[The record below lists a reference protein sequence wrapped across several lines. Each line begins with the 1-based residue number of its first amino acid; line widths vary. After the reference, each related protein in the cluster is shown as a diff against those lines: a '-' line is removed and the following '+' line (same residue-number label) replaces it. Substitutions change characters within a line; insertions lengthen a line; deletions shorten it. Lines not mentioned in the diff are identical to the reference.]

1 MSHYCNV
8 CCIYTKSKRNYEL
21 HCKTARHQSR
31 VQFRTNESIQIKHVC
46 CCGKIFTQQSNLSRH
61 RKECETHKNM
71 KCSAPDFVN
80 ELKNQHDEEMKDLK
94 EQIKQLQSEKSITN
108 STNNTNNN
116 NIDNSIDTQN
126 NNVNISIN
134 SFGKENTQYITD
146 GMMEKYVCRVYNGIP
161 MLVKKIHCDPKHPEN
176 HNIKMTN
183 HRLPYV
189 KVLNDNNQ
197 WVFANKKNTIN
208 NLIDKSYL
216 MLETTYEGCRDELPG
231 YSQRNFEQFQTKFI
245 AGDKETMKSLNENVQ
260 MVLLNG
266 SL

>member
-1 MSHYCNV
+1 MHCCVTCKKTFKNLRTFTLHMNSESH
-8 CCIYTKSKRNYEL
+8 KKREN
-21 HCKTARHQSR
+21 
-31 VQFRTNESIQIKHVC
+31 
-46 CCGKIFTQQSNLSRH
+46 
-61 RKECETHKNM
+61 
-71 KCSAPDFVN
+71 N
-80 ELKNQHDEEMKDLK
+80 ELKLHVCDCGMSFQHQQGLYRHKQSCTYQQERRETNSEIDKLLEEKQALQ
-94 EQIKQLQSEKSITN
+94 EQVKQLQAHNK
-108 STNNTNNN
+108 N
-116 NIDNSIDTQN
+116 NI
-126 NNVNISIN
+126 NIN
-134 SFGKENTQYITD
+134 PFGHETIQYITD
-146 GMMEKYVCRVYNGIP
+146 DIMEKYVCRVYNGIP

-197 WVFANKKNTIN
+197 WVFANKKHTIN

>member
-1 MSHYCNV
+1 MHCCVTCKKTFKNLRTFTLHMNSESH
-8 CCIYTKSKRNYEL
+8 KKREN
-21 HCKTARHQSR
+21 
-31 VQFRTNESIQIKHVC
+31 
-46 CCGKIFTQQSNLSRH
+46 
-61 RKECETHKNM
+61 
-71 KCSAPDFVN
+71 N
-80 ELKNQHDEEMKDLK
+80 ELKLHVCDCGMSFQHRQGLYRHKQSCTYQQERRETNSEIDKLLEEKQALQ
-94 EQIKQLQSEKSITN
+94 EQVKQLQAHNK
-108 STNNTNNN
+108 N
-116 NIDNSIDTQN
+116 NI
-126 NNVNISIN
+126 NIN
-134 SFGKENTQYITD
+134 PFGHETIQYITD
-146 GMMEKYVCRVYNGIP
+146 DIMEKYVCRVYNGIP

-197 WVFANKKNTIN
+197 WVFANKKHTIN